1 MIVDTFAKSGVPVK
15 EFIVAGGLLKNAFLM
30 QLYSDVTRLPI
41 STIDTDQGPAL
52 GSAIHA
58 AVAAKAYAN
67 VNQAAEVMGRVNK
80 HVYTPNEERAKQYDA
95 LYREYVELHDYFGR
109 GTNNV
114 MKRLKQMK
122 REG

>member
-1 MIVDTFAKSGVPVK
+1 MIVDTFAASGVPVK

-58 AVAAKAYAN
+58 AVASGIYPDVNSAAN
-67 VNQAAEVMGRVNK
+67 AMGKVKK
-80 HVYTPNEERAKQYDA
+80 HVYLPNEERAKQYDA
-95 LYREYVELHDYFGR
+95 LYNEYVELHDYFGR

-114 MKRLKQMK
+114 MKRLKKLK

>member
-1 MIVDTFAKSGVPVK
+1 
-15 EFIVAGGLLKNAFLM
+15 M

-58 AVAAKAYAN
+58 AVAAQLYTN

-80 HVYTPNEERAKQYDA
+80 HVYLPNEERSKQYDG
-95 LYREYVELHDYFGR
+95 LYKEYLELHDYFGR
-109 GTNNV
+109 GANNV

>member
-1 MIVDTFAKSGVPVK
+1 
-15 EFIVAGGLLKNAFLM
+15 M

-58 AVAAKAYAN
+58 AVAAGEYPN
-67 VNQAAEVMGRVNK
+67 VNTAAEAMGRVNK
-80 HVYTPNEERAKQYDA
+80 HVYLPNEERAQQYDK
-95 LYREYVELHDYFGR
+95 LYQEYEMLHDYFGR
-109 GTNNV
+109 GANDV

-122 REG
+122 REA